1 MDGKKMF
8 ETYSKMHIYYSA
20 LKEIDLKNQYSKGKD
35 FSTSSN
41 SGQDQLYIPQIH
53 DDFYLQK
60 NNYFDEFK
68 KSKTTDQR

>member
-41 SGQDQLYIPQIH
+41 SGQD
-53 DDFYLQK
+53 
-60 NNYFDEFK
+60 
-68 KSKTTDQR
+68 